1 MKYEK
6 KSKKEAIKKA
16 IRRIRDGEKEWKGK
30 TTNLKMGWKDW
41 GIKTIPKASAKGL
54 PTIKILAERKVTMV
68 ELDLDIPNSIAEDMV
83 RYGADHIINDR
94 NTLINWTFNR
104 GLENFVNLLSKKP
117 LK

>member
-6 KSKKEAIKKA
+6 RQKAKAIKKA
-16 IRRIRDGEKEWKGK
+16 IRRIKEGEKAWKGK
-30 TTNLKMGWKDW
+30 KPNLKMGWKDW
-41 GIKTIPKASAKGL
+41 GIKSVPKASAKGL

-68 ELDLDIPNSIAEDMV
+68 ELDLDIPDSVADKMES
-83 RYGADHIINDR
+83 YGAEHIIFDR
-94 NTLINWTFNR
+94 RALINWTFNR